1 MTTLARL
8 QMVQAAYQWEQ
19 DIIDLWASDIVN
31 ALPVPP
37 ANPVAAC
44 FAEIWK
50 QYFLEVKTSNAK
62 ILGIINS
69 GTLTT
74 NDKADQ
80 INNVEHKHSSVKH
93 IKICTNGHRGAAY
106 FNQFDNLVCL
116 ELAAR
121 NIIEE
126 YLDSGVANCNL
137 KARCADL
144 VSIRRKAK
152 RTKGRASGAKR
163 GKK

>member
-8 QMVQAAYQWEQ
+8 QMVQAAYKWEQ

-31 ALPVPP
+31 ALPVPVG
-37 ANPVAAC
+37 NPVAAC

-50 QYFLEVKTSNAK
+50 QYFLEVKTSNSK

-69 GTLTT
+69 GTLT
-74 NDKADQ
+74 NNEKADE

-106 FNQFDNLVCL
+106 FNQFDNLVGL
-116 ELAAR
+116 EVAAR
-121 NIIEE
+121 DVIEE
-126 YLDSGVANCNL
+126 YLDTGVANCNL
-137 KARCADL
+137 KARCPDL
-144 VSIRRKAK
+144 VTIRRKGKRAK
-152 RTKGRASGAKR
+152 SRAGR
-163 GKK
+163 GKRK